1 MKTFLILIL
10 FFQCFFALPQPSAI
24 TTHSL
29 ENYKLPEDVRL
40 GENYYDVLKEYP
52 DYHFK
57 FYKKEEKSDFP
68 FAMLGYWYN
77 ERGCVLLFSNNVLMH
92 VYDFVNLDEYLIFIT
107 NPNEIENIQIISENL
122 VQK

>member
-1 MKTFLILIL
+1 MKTFLILVL
-10 FFQCFFALPQPSAI
+10 FFQCFFALSQPSTI
-24 TTHSL
+24 SQHSL

-57 FYKKEEKSDFP
+57 FYKTSEEGGFP

-77 ERGCVLLFSNNVLMH
+77 DKGCVLLFSNNTLMH
-92 VYDFVNLDEYLIFIT
+92 IYDFVSLSEYLDFIT
-107 NPNEIENIQIISENL
+107 NPNEVENIQIISENL
-122 VQK
+122 IK